1 MEGVVG
7 LRADG
12 GEVLVGGTTT
22 ARSTCSISPG
32 EVVEVGTVEGINC
45 GEPGVRALAGLL
57 LNFEFSSGMIV
68 VTTLNLLANL
78 GPWPASTQTQRAAAN
93 GWPACQPATLG
104 ALGGRRTTTQDS
116 ALEPHLTRPI
126 DTRTLIAHTPLDH

>member
-1 MEGVVG
+1 M
-7 LRADG
+7 RADG
-12 GEVLVGGTTT
+12 GEVLVGGKTT

-78 GPWPASTQTQRAAAN
+78 GPMARFNASPGVRQLTAGLPAS
-93 GWPACQPATLG
+93 L
-104 ALGGRRTTTQDS
+104 RRL
-116 ALEPHLTRPI
+116 AR
-126 DTRTLIAHTPLDH
+126 